1 MKKIIR
7 IENKWFLLFEEYF
20 IEISNFNYE
29 NWIGEDIMSIKDDQI
44 IYLYHANNIHNA
56 VPWKIFTWCEFIRF
70 FNKGAVN

>member
-1 MKKIIR
+1 
-7 IENKWFLLFEEYF
+7 
-20 IEISNFNYE
+20 
-29 NWIGEDIMSIKDDQI
+29 MSIKDDQI